1 MLCTSKMDLPWI
13 LEGFFSSQPIFK
25 KNVAWKCLVAA
36 NLENTANLDSL
47 RSGIQTTLQ
56 HITALEILTCGI
68 ILLILQ
74 GKIICLETIR

>member
-1 MLCTSKMDLPWI
+1 MLCTFIMDKHWI
-13 LEGFFSSQPIFK
+13 LEGFFSSEPIFK
-25 KNVAWKCLVAA
+25 HIAWKCLVAA

>member
-1 MLCTSKMDLPWI
+1 MLCSFKMHKPWI
-13 LEGFFSSQPIFK
+13 LEGFFSSEPIFK
-25 KNVAWKCLVAA
+25 NIAWKCLVAA